1 MAASLAVL
9 RLAGGLCM
17 SILALD
23 EYSRRNR
30 AYIEMRIDEFGNC
43 KLVNHCDYPVKIRE
57 MQGKKALHH
66 LLSPKYAEQFQIKSI
81 PSVIAPQSKVTIIER
96 TSDPVTGKVDLEP
109 LLRKNKTQCK
119 YESTFGLSTLTD
131 HLINQASR
139 QQP

>member
-1 MAASLAVL
+1 MATQLAVL
-9 RLAGGLCM
+9 RLAGGWFL

-30 AYIEMRIDEFGNC
+30 AYVEMQIDEFGNC
-43 KLVNHCDYPVKIRE
+43 KMVNHCDYPVKIRE

-96 TSDPVTGKVDLEP
+96 TSDPVTGKVDLAP
-109 LLRKNKTQCK
+109 LLRENNIQCK
-119 YESTFGLSTLTD
+119 YESTFGFSKFTD
-131 HLINQASR
+131 HMIVQESHP
-139 QQP
+139 QP

>member
-9 RLAGGLCM
+9 RLAGGLCT

-57 MQGKKALHH
+57 ITGNKSLSQ
-66 LLSPKYAEQFQIKSI
+66 LLTSKHAEQFRITCF
-81 PSVIAPQSKVTIIER
+81 PTMIAPQSNVTIIER
-96 TSDPVTGKVDLEP
+96 TSDPVTGKIELAP
-109 LLRKNKTQCK
+109 LLSENNTQCK
-119 YESTFGLSTLTD
+119 YESTFGFSTWTD
-131 HLINQASR
+131 HVIIR
-139 QQP
+139 ETQQSL

>member
-1 MAASLAVL
+1 MATQLAVL
-9 RLAGGLCM
+9 RLAGGLVS

-30 AYIEMRIDEFGNC
+30 AYIEMQIDEFGNC

-81 PSVIAPQSKVTIIER
+81 PSVIAPHSDVTIIHR
-96 TSDPVTGKVDLEP
+96 TSDPVTGKMELAP
-109 LLRKNKTQCK
+109 LLRENNIQCK
-119 YESTFGLSTLTD
+119 YESTFGFSTWTGDLVSFKS
-131 HLINQASR
+131 HP
-139 QQP
+139 QP